1 MIIVAVLSHLLLE
14 YTRFGRSALLVGS
27 NLKTSILSGIKI
39 VRIKI
44 LAFMFASLLAG
55 LVGVLLTSRLGI
67 PAGAAAGYE
76 MIAIE

>member
-1 MIIVAVLSHLLLE
+1 
-14 YTRFGRSALLVGS
+14 
-27 NLKTSILSGIKI
+27 
-39 VRIKI
+39 
-44 LAFMFASLLAG
+44 LAG